1 MTAQEIH
8 DRLQEKFPEAIL
20 EFNNEVLQPYLQI
33 KPEQFYPVCEY
44 LRDNDDM
51 DFDFLMNLAGVDYGD
66 QLGTVYHL
74 YSMSKNHKIVLKV
87 TVPRDHPHIPSIADL
102 WRTADW
108 HEREAYDLFGIVF
121 DNHPDLRRLLLPE
134 DWEGYPL
141 RKDYVQPEYYHD
153 IPVLHPEMKGKT
165 DEQK

>member
-20 EFNNEVLQPYLQI
+20 EFNNEVLQPFLQI
-33 KPEQFYPVCEY
+33 KPDQFYPVCEY
-44 LRDNDDM
+44 LRDNEDM
-51 DFDFLMNLAGVDYGD
+51 DFDYLMNLAGVDYGE
-66 QLGTVYHL
+66 QLGAVYHL
-74 YSMSKNHKIVLKV
+74 YSMSKKHKIVLKV
-87 TVPRDHPHIPSIADL
+87 TVSREDPKIPSIADL

-108 HEREAYDLFGIVF
+108 HEREAYDLFGIIF
-121 DNHPDLRRLLLPE
+121 EGHPDLRRLLLPE

-153 IPVLHPEMKGKT
+153 IPVLHPDMKGKT